1 MKFFGTSAT
10 CRAIRPLTAMAIAA
24 LAAPLLSGCA
34 SPGPARPPSLHLPRL
49 VTDLSATRTGDSV
62 TLHWTTPEK
71 TTDGLKVPSALTAE
85 ICRQLAAHAS
95 PCTPVKRVPVKPG
108 PSEASDAL
116 PGSLTAEPATLVTY
130 RVKILNANGHSAGL
144 SNPAFAAA
152 GAAPPPVEQM
162 RVTAVRNGAMI
173 QWQSQPTAAF
183 IDLDRTLIQTA
194 APKKRSSKQPG
205 QLAAPSTP
213 TEIHLQAG
221 KQGPDPGG
229 TIDPIAKRGETYRYT
244 AQRVREISL
253 GGHALEIRSAASPAV
268 TAVMRDTFPP
278 AAPAGLAAV
287 PGNGAI
293 DLSWEPNTEPDLAGY
308 IVYRQ
313 AITAD
318 GTLTGAPTRLTPS
331 LIAAPAYSDLTAQPG
346 QSYSYSVV
354 AVDSAGNQSPASS
367 EAREILRKQPQMP

>member
-1 MKFFGTSAT
+1 MKSSGTSAT
-10 CRAIRPLTAMAIAA
+10 YRLVGPSAALAIAA
-24 LAAPLLSGCA
+24 LAASFLSGCA
-34 SPGPARPPSLHLPRL
+34 SPGPARPPSLHLPLL

-71 TTDGLKVPSALTAE
+71 TTDRLKVPSGLSAE

-95 PCTPVKRVPVKPG
+95 PCTPVKTLPVHPG

-116 PGSLTAEPATLVTY
+116 PGSLTSEPAALLTY

-173 QWQSQPTAAF
+173 EWKPQPTPAF
-183 IDLDRTLIQTA
+183 IDLDRKLVDAA
-194 APKKRSSKQPG
+194 APKKRASKQPRKLG
-205 QLAAPSTP
+205 APSTP

-221 KQGPDPGG
+221 RQAADPGG

-244 AQRVREISL
+244 AQRVREITL
-253 GGHALEIRSAASPAV
+253 GGHALEIRSTASPTV
-268 TAVMRDTFPP
+268 TTVMRDTFPP

-313 AITAD
+313 PVAAD
-318 GTLTGAPTRLTPS
+318 GTLTEVPMRLTPS
-331 LIAAPAYSDLTAQPG
+331 LIAAPAYSDITAQPG
-346 QSYSYSVV
+346 QAYSYRVV

-367 EAREILRKQPQMP
+367 DAREILRK